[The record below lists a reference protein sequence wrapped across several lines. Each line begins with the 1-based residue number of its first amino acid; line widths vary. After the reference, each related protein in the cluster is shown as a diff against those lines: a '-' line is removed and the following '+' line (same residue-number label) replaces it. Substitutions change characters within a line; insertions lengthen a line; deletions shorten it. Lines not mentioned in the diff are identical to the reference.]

1 MTNARSFATPICWR
15 ARVGGTGDGT
25 VEAMFAELLAHPG
38 VRERCELRSGFGVMA
53 FHGGSLEQVTDV
65 VADAV
70 ADASDASL
78 YTVVQ
83 PPDFRWHIPSKLVDP
98 AESHALTEFVAHVD
112 TAIAL
117 HGFGRA
123 GLFTT
128 LLVGGRNR
136 ELAAHVRSV
145 LGDHLDGYAVVDDLE
160 VIPSELRG
168 LHPDN
173 PVNRLRGDGVQ
184 LELPPR
190 VRGLGPFWADHDEPG
205 LRPHTRALIAGLS
218 EAVRTA

>member
-1 MTNARSFATPICWR
+1 
-15 ARVGGTGDGT
+15 
-25 VEAMFAELLAHPG
+25 MFAELLAHPG
-38 VRERCELRSGFGVMA
+38 VEERCDLRSPFGVMA
-53 FHGGSLEQVTDV
+53 FHGGSLEQATDV
-65 VADAV
+65 IAGQVAA
-70 ADASDASL
+70 ASGASL
-78 YTVVQ
+78 YAVVQ
-83 PPDFRWHIPSKLVDP
+83 PPDLRWHIPSKLIDP
-98 AESHALTEFVAHVD
+98 AASPALASFVGHVD

-117 HGFGRA
+117 HGYGRA

-145 LGDHLDGYAVVDDLE
+145 LADHLDGYTVVDDLGT
-160 VIPSELRG
+160 IPVELRG

-173 PVNRLRGDGVQ
+173 PVNRPRSAGVQ

-190 VRGLGPFWADHDEPG
+190 VRGLGPFWADHAGTG
-205 LRPHTRALIAGLS
+205 LVPHTQALIAGLD

>member
-1 MTNARSFATPICWR
+1 MA
-15 ARVGGTGDGT
+15 GT
-25 VEAMFAELLAHPG
+25 VATVFAELLRHPG
-38 VRERCELRSGFGVMA
+38 VRERCELRSPFGVMA
-53 FHGGSLEQVTDV
+53 FHGGSLEQTTDV
-65 VADAV
+65 IADHVADR
-70 ADASDASL
+70 SGASL

-83 PPDFRWHIPSKLVDP
+83 PPDLRWHIPSKLVDP
-98 AESHALTEFVAHVD
+98 AASPALQGFVDHVE

-117 HGFGRA
+117 HGYGRA
-123 GLFTT
+123 GRFTT

-136 ELAAHVRSV
+136 DLAAHVRTV
-145 LGDHLDGYAVVDDLE
+145 LGRHLDGYEVVDDLDA
-160 VIPSELRG
+160 IPVELRG

-173 PVNRLRGDGVQ
+173 PVNRLRAAGVQ

-205 LRPHTRALIAGLS
+205 LTPHTQALIAGLD

>member
-1 MTNARSFATPICWR
+1 
-15 ARVGGTGDGT
+15 
-25 VEAMFAELLAHPG
+25 MFAELLAHPG
-38 VRERCELRSGFGVMA
+38 VRERCELRGPVGVMA
-53 FHGGSLEQVTDV
+53 FHGGSLEQATDV
-65 VADAV
+65 IADEVAAST
-70 ADASDASL
+70 DASI

-83 PPDFRWHIPSKLVDP
+83 PPDLRWHIPSKFVDP
-98 AESHALTEFVAHVD
+98 ADSPALTDFVAHVD

-117 HGFGRA
+117 HGYGRNA
-123 GLFTT
+123 MFTT

-136 ELAAHVRSV
+136 ELAAHVRAV
-145 LGDHLDGYAVVDDLE
+145 LATHLEGYEVVDDLDA
-160 VIPSELRG
+160 IPVELRG

-190 VRGLGPFWADHDEPG
+190 VRGLGPFWADHDGDG
-205 LRPHTRALIAGLS
+205 LTPHTRALVDGLA